1 MRLYRPFRS
10 SLLYP
15 LLIVAATG
23 CVPVMP
29 VTESSP
35 TPSAAT
41 VVAPTA
47 TQPTATPVEEPTED
61 PAMSSTPAA
70 ASAPEPVRQAITDLA
85 ERLSVAEDTIEVVTA
100 EAVVWPD
107 GSLGCPE
114 PGMMYAQVIVEGMK
128 IILEVDGEEYHY
140 HYGADRGPFLCE
152 NPVESGAGAAT
163 SSSS

>member
-15 LLIVAATG
+15 LLIIAATG

-35 TPSAAT
+35 SPSAAT
-41 VVAPTA
+41 AVAPTD
-47 TQPTATPVEEPTED
+47 TQPTATAIVEATED
-61 PAMSSTPAA
+61 PAMSTTPAA

-85 ERLSVAEDTIEVVTA
+85 DRLTIAEDTIEVITA

-114 PGMMYAQVIVEGMK
+114 PGMMYAQGMK
-128 IILEVDGEEYHY
+128 IVLEVDGEEYHY
-140 HYGADRGPFLCE
+140 HYGGDRGPFLCE
-152 NPVESGAGAAT
+152 NPVESGSGAAT